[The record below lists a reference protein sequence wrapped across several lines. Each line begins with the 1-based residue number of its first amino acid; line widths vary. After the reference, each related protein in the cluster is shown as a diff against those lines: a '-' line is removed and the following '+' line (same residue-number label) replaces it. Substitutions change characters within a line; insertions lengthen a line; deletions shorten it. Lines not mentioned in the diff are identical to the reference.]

1 MGPHESLSRRSFA
14 RIAALAGKLPVP
26 VLTERALAQLSYPG
40 EIPPDAVLLNANENP
55 LGPCAEAL
63 EAMNEALR
71 RGGRYQFG
79 ETLRLARTAARLEG
93 VPETHVQSFAGSSD
107 PLHRVVLAFCGPGR
121 AYVTADPGYEAGECA
136 AAFVRAPVRRVPL
149 TKDYA
154 HDVEAML
161 RAAGREAGVFYVCN
175 PNNPTGTLT
184 AHDAIEHLLREKPPG
199 SVVLVDE
206 AYIHYCGAPSCM
218 DMVREGGDLVL
229 LRTFSKIYGMAG
241 LRAGLA
247 FARPDLLDRI
257 RPYGTGFLPATGMA
271 GAIASLEAKGV
282 VEQRR
287 EYVRK
292 IRENLFAW
300 LREKQIDFVPSV
312 SNKVMIRTPKPGRE
326 TAAAMAARKVII
338 GRSWPSWPNHVRVTI
353 GTPEEMEKFKAA
365 FAEAISS

>member
-1 MGPHESLSRRSFA
+1 MGPHERLSRRGFA
-14 RIAALAGKLPVP
+14 RIAALAGALPVP

-40 EIPPDAVLLNANENP
+40 ETPPDAVLLNANENP

-63 EAMNEALR
+63 EAMSAALR

-121 AYVTADPGYEAGECA
+121 AFITADPGYEAGERA
-136 AAFVRAPVRRVPL
+136 AAFVKAPVHRVPL
-149 TKDYA
+149 TADHA
-154 HDVEAML
+154 HDVEGML
-161 RAAGREAGVFYVCN
+161 RAAAGGAGVFYVCN

-184 AHDAIEHLLREKPPG
+184 PRDAIEHLVREKPPG
-199 SVVLVDE
+199 SVVLIDE
-206 AYIHYCGAPSCM
+206 AYIHYCGAPSCI
-218 DMVREGGDLVL
+218 DLVREGRDVVV

-257 RPYGTGFLPATGMA
+257 RPYGTGFLPVTGMA
-271 GAIASLEAKGV
+271 GAIASLEARGV
-282 VEQRR
+282 VEERR

-292 IRENLFAW
+292 VRENLFAW
-300 LREKQIDFVPSV
+300 LREKRIDFVPSV
-312 SNKVMIRTPKPGRE
+312 SNKVMIRTPRPGRE
-326 TAAAMAARKVII
+326 FAAAMAARKVII

-365 FAEAISS
+365 FAEVIAS

>member
-1 MGPHESLSRRSFA
+1 MGPNEPLSRRGFA
-14 RIAALAGKLPVP
+14 RLAALAGALP

-40 EIPPDAVLLNANENP
+40 EAPPDAVLLNANENP

-63 EAMNEALR
+63 EAMREALF

-93 VPETHVQSFAGSSD
+93 VPESHVQSFAGSSD

-121 AYVTADPGYEAGECA
+121 AFVTADPGYEAGERA
-136 AAFVRAPVRRVPL
+136 AAFAAAPVRRVPL
-149 TKDYA
+149 TRDYA
-154 HDVEAML
+154 HDIEAML
-161 RAAGREAGVFYVCN
+161 RAAGKEAGVFYICN

-184 AHDAIEHLLREKPPG
+184 PPG
-199 SVVLVDE
+199 AIDHLVRNMPAGSVALIDE
-206 AYIHYCGAPSCM
+206 AYIHFCEAPSSM
-218 DMVREGGDLVL
+218 DLVREGKDVVL

-257 RPYGTGFLPATGMA
+257 RPYGTGFLPVTGMA
-271 GAIASLEAKGV
+271 GAIASLEARGV
-282 VEQRR
+282 VAERR
-287 EYVRK
+287 EFFRRT
-292 IRENLFAW
+292 RENLFAW
-300 LREKQIDFVPSV
+300 LREKGIDFVPSV
-312 SNKVMIRTPKPGRE
+312 SNKVMIRTPRPGRE
-326 TAAAMAARKVII
+326 IAAAMAARKVII

-365 FAEAISS
+365 FAEVLAS

>member
-1 MGPHESLSRRSFA
+1 MGPHESLSRRAFA
-14 RIAALAGKLPVP
+14 RAAALGGALPLP

-40 EIPPDAVLLNANENP
+40 EAPPDAVLLNANENP

-63 EAMNEALR
+63 EAMSQALR
-71 RGGRYQFG
+71 KGGRYQFG
-79 ETLRLARTAARLEG
+79 ETLRLARKAAELEG
-93 VPETHVQSFAGSSD
+93 VPEGCVQSFAGSSD

-121 AYVTADPGYEAGECA
+121 AFVTADPGYEAGERA
-136 AAFVRAPVRRVPL
+136 ARFVQAPVHRVPL
-149 TKDYA
+149 TKEYA

-161 RAAGREAGVFYVCN
+161 RAAGGEAGVFYVCN

-184 AHDAIEHLLREKPPG
+184 PRDAIESLVRRKPAG

-206 AYIHYCGAPSCM
+206 AYIHFCGAPSCV
-218 DMVREGGDLVL
+218 DMVRDGKDVVV

-257 RPYGTGFLPATGMA
+257 RPYGTGFLPVTGMV

-282 VEQRR
+282 VGERR
-287 EYVRK
+287 EYMRRVR
-292 IRENLFAW
+292 EDLMAW
-300 LREKQIDFVPSV
+300 LRANGIGFVPSV
-312 SNKVMIRTPKPGRE
+312 SNKIMIRTPRPGRE
-326 TAAAMAARKVII
+326 IAAAMAARKVII
-338 GRSWPSWPNHVRVTI
+338 GRSWPSWPDYVRVTL

-365 FAEAISS
+365 FLQVISA

>member
-1 MGPHESLSRRSFA
+1 MGPHERLSRRGFA
-14 RIAALAGKLPVP
+14 RIAALAGALPVP

-40 EIPPDAVLLNANENP
+40 EAPPDAVLLNANENP
-55 LGPCAEAL
+55 LGPCAAAL

-107 PLHRVVLAFCGPGR
+107 PLHRTVLAFCGPGR
-121 AYVTADPGYEAGECA
+121 AFVTADPGYEAGERA
-136 AAFVRAPVRRVPL
+136 AAFVKAPVHRVPL
-149 TKDYA
+149 TRDYA
-154 HDVEAML
+154 HDIEAML
-161 RAAGREAGVFYVCN
+161 RAAGGEAGVFYVCN

-184 AHDAIEHLLREKPPG
+184 PRAAIEQLVREKPPG
-199 SVVLVDE
+199 SVVLIDE
-206 AYIHYCGAPSCM
+206 AYIHYCGAPTCM
-218 DMVREGGDLVL
+218 DLVREGRDVVL

-257 RPYGTGFLPATGMA
+257 RPYGTGFLPVTGMA

-282 VEQRR
+282 VEERR

-292 IRENLFAW
+292 IRENLLAW
-300 LREKQIDFVPSV
+300 LKEKQIDFVPSV

-365 FAEAISS
+365 FADVIAS

>member
-1 MGPHESLSRRSFA
+1 MGSHEALSRRAFA
-14 RIAALAGKLPVP
+14 RAATLGALPLP

-40 EIPPDAVLLNANENP
+40 EAPPDAVLLNANENP

-63 EAMNEALR
+63 EAMQQALR
-71 RGGRYQFG
+71 KGGRYQFG

-93 VPETHVQSFAGSSD
+93 VPESHVQSYAGSSD

-121 AYVTADPGYEAGECA
+121 AFVTADPGYEAGERA
-136 AAFVRAPVRRVPL
+136 AAFMQAPVRRVPL

-161 RAAGREAGVFYVCN
+161 RAAGKEAGVFYICN

-184 AHDAIEHLLREKPPG
+184 PREAIDHLVRNKPAG

-206 AYIHYCGAPSCM
+206 AYIHFCQAPSCM
-218 DMVREGGDLVL
+218 DMVREGRDVFV

-257 RPYGTGFLPATGMA
+257 RPYGTGFLPVTGMA
-271 GAIASLEAKGV
+271 GAIASLEAEGV
-282 VEQRR
+282 VAERR
-287 EYVRK
+287 EYMRKVR
-292 IRENLFAW
+292 EDLMAW
-300 LREKQIDFVPSV
+300 LREHRVDFVPSV
-312 SNKVMIRTPKPGRE
+312 SNKIMIRTAKAGRE
-326 TAAAMAARKVII
+326 ITAAMRERKVII
-338 GRSWPSWPNHVRVTI
+338 GRSWPSWPNHVRVTL
-353 GTPEEMEKFKAA
+353 GTPEEMAKFKTA
-365 FAEAISS
+365 FLQVISS

>member
-1 MGPHESLSRRSFA
+1 MGPHELVSRRGFA
-14 RIAALAGKLPVP
+14 RAAAIAGALPLP
-26 VLTERALAQLSYPG
+26 VLTERALVQLSYAG
-40 EIPPDAVLLNANENP
+40 EAPPDAVLLNANENP

-63 EAMNEALR
+63 EAMQEALR

-79 ETLRLARTAARLEG
+79 LTLQLARTAARMEG
-93 VPETHVQSFAGSSD
+93 VPEDCVQSYAGSSD

-121 AYVTADPGYEAGECA
+121 AFVTADPGYEAGERA
-136 AAFVRAPVRRVPL
+136 AQFVRAPVRRVPL
-149 TKDYA
+149 TRDHA

-161 RAAGREAGVFYVCN
+161 RAAGREAGVYYVCN

-184 AHDAIEHLLREKPPG
+184 PHEAIAHLAREKPSG

-206 AYIHYCGAPSCM
+206 AYIHFCEAPSCIG
-218 DMVREGGDLVL
+218 MVRDRQDVFV

-282 VEQRR
+282 VAERR
-287 EYVRK
+287 EYVRRV
-292 IRENLFAW
+292 REDLMAW
-300 LREKQIDFVPSV
+300 LRERGAGFVPSV
-312 SNKVMIRTPKPGRE
+312 SNKIMIRTAKPGRE
-326 TAAAMAARKVII
+326 VGAAMAARKVII
-338 GRSWPSWPNHVRVTI
+338 GRSWPSWPDHVRVTL

-365 FAEAISS
+365 FLQVISA

>member
-1 MGPHESLSRRSFA
+1 MGPNESLSRRGFA
-14 RIAALAGKLPVP
+14 RIAALAGALPVP

-40 EIPPDAVLLNANENP
+40 EAPPDAVLLNANENP

-63 EAMNEALR
+63 EAMQQALR

-79 ETLRLARTAARLEG
+79 ETLRLARTAARLEA
-93 VPETHVQSFAGSSD
+93 VPESHVQSFAGSSD

-121 AYVTADPGYEAGECA
+121 AFVTADPGYEAGERA
-136 AAFVRAPVRRVPL
+136 AAFMQAPVRRVAL
-149 TKDYA
+149 TEDFA

-161 RAAGREAGVFYVCN
+161 RAAGKEAGVFYVCN

-184 AHDAIEHLLREKPPG
+184 PRDAIDHLVRNKPAG

-206 AYIHYCGAPSCM
+206 AYIHFCEAPSCM
-218 DMVREGGDLVL
+218 DLVREGKDVVL

-257 RPYGTGFLPATGMA
+257 RPYGTGFLPVTGMV
-271 GAIASLEAKGV
+271 GAIASLEARGV
-282 VEQRR
+282 VAERR
-287 EYVRK
+287 EFFRRT
-292 IRENLFAW
+292 RENLFAW
-300 LREKQIDFVPSV
+300 LREKGIDFVPGV

-326 TAAAMAARKVII
+326 IAAAMAARKVII

-365 FAEAISS
+365 FAEVLAS

>member
-1 MGPHESLSRRSFA
+1 MGSHESLSRRAFA
-14 RIAALAGKLPVP
+14 RAATLAALPLP

-40 EIPPDAVLLNANENP
+40 EAPPDAVFLNANENP

-63 EAMNEALR
+63 EAMQGALR

-79 ETLRLARTAARLEG
+79 ETLRLARTAARLEE
-93 VPETHVQSFAGSSD
+93 VPAECVQSFAGSSD

-121 AYVTADPGYEAGECA
+121 AFVTADPGYEAGERA
-136 AAFVRAPVRRVPL
+136 AAFVQAPVRRVPL

-161 RAAGREAGVFYVCN
+161 RAAGNEAGVFYICN

-184 AHDAIEHLLREKPPG
+184 PREAIEHLVQNKPAG

-206 AYIHYCGAPSCM
+206 AYIHYCQAPSCL
-218 DMVREGGDLVL
+218 DMVRGGRDVFV

-257 RPYGTGFLPATGMA
+257 RPYGTGFLPVTGMV
-271 GAIASLEAKGV
+271 GAIASLEARGV
-282 VEQRR
+282 VAERR
-287 EYVRK
+287 EYVRRV
-292 IRENLFAW
+292 REDLMSW
-300 LREKQIDFVPSV
+300 LREHGIGYVPSV
-312 SNKVMIRTPKPGRE
+312 SNKIMVRTPRPGRE
-326 TAAAMAARKVII
+326 IAAAMAARKVII
-338 GRSWPSWPNHVRVTI
+338 GRSWPSWPNHVRVTL

-365 FAEAISS
+365 FLQVISA

>member
-1 MGPHESLSRRSFA
+1 MGPHEALSRRAFA
-14 RIAALAGKLPVP
+14 RAAALGALPLP

-40 EIPPDAVLLNANENP
+40 EAPPDAVLLNANENP

-63 EAMNEALR
+63 EAMQQALR
-71 RGGRYQFG
+71 KGGRYQFG

-93 VPETHVQSFAGSSD
+93 VPESHVQSYAGSSD

-121 AYVTADPGYEAGECA
+121 AFVTADPGYEAGERA
-136 AAFVRAPVRRVPL
+136 AAFMQAPVLRVPL

-161 RAAGREAGVFYVCN
+161 RAAGKEAGVFYICN

-184 AHDAIEHLLREKPPG
+184 PRDAIDHLVRSKPAG

-206 AYIHYCGAPSCM
+206 AYIHFCQAPSCM
-218 DMVREGGDLVL
+218 EKVREGRDVFV

-271 GAIASLEAKGV
+271 GAIASLEAGGV
-282 VEQRR
+282 VAERR
-287 EYVRK
+287 EYMRKVR
-292 IRENLFAW
+292 EDLMAW
-300 LREKQIDFVPSV
+300 LREHHIDFVPSV
-312 SNKVMIRTPKPGRE
+312 SNKIMIRTAKPGRE
-326 TAAAMAARKVII
+326 TAAAMRERKVII
-338 GRSWPSWPNHVRVTI
+338 GRSWPSWPNHVRVTL
-353 GTPEEMEKFKAA
+353 GTPEEMAKFKAA
-365 FAEAISS
+365 FLQVISS

>member
-1 MGPHESLSRRSFA
+1 MGPHESVSRRVFA
-14 RIAALAGKLPVP
+14 RAAALGRALPLP

-40 EIPPDAVLLNANENP
+40 EAPPDAVLLNANENP

-63 EAMNEALR
+63 EAMSQALR
-71 RGGRYQFG
+71 KGGRYQFG
-79 ETLRLARTAARLEG
+79 ETLRLARKAAELEG
-93 VPETHVQSFAGSSD
+93 VPEGCVQSFAGSSD

-121 AYVTADPGYEAGECA
+121 AFVTADPGYEAGERA
-136 AAFVRAPVRRVPL
+136 ARFVQAPVHRVPL
-149 TKDYA
+149 TKEYA

-161 RAAGREAGVFYVCN
+161 RAAGGEAGVFYVCN

-184 AHDAIEHLLREKPPG
+184 PRDAIESLVRRKPAS

-206 AYIHYCGAPSCM
+206 AYIHFCDAPSCV
-218 DMVREGGDLVL
+218 DMVRDGKDVIV

-257 RPYGTGFLPATGMA
+257 RPYGTGFLPVTGMV

-282 VEQRR
+282 VGKRR
-287 EYVRK
+287 EYTRRVR
-292 IRENLFAW
+292 EDLMAW
-300 LREKQIDFVPSV
+300 LRANGIGFVPSV
-312 SNKVMIRTPKPGRE
+312 SNKIMIRTPRPGRE
-326 TAAAMAARKVII
+326 IAAAMAARKVII
-338 GRSWPSWPNHVRVTI
+338 GRSWPSWPDYVRVTL

-365 FAEAISS
+365 FLQVISA